1 MSEKAHVLVVDDDIG
16 ICETISDILVA
27 RGYRVA
33 IAEDGFKAIERV
45 RGNTFDVVL
54 MDVKMP
60 GMNGVET
67 YREMKKIRPRMRVI
81 MMTAY
86 TLDELI
92 RNALREGASG
102 VLYKPFDIARLT
114 KLIDEDRAEIML
126 VDDDPYFCDMLKD
139 ALERKGYRVSI
150 AGEGFKAVEMARGES
165 YDLFFIDM
173 KLPTINGLETYLA
186 LREVDPKAIAIMM
199 TGYRNET
206 SELVEEALNNSA
218 FTCLYKP
225 FDLRKVIELIE
236 MIQAERACNTS

>member
-16 ICETISDILVA
+16 ICETISDILAA
-27 RGYRVA
+27 RGYQIA
-33 IAEDGFKAIERV
+33 TAEDGFRAIERV
-45 RGNTFDVVL
+45 RGSTFDVVL

-92 RNALREGASG
+92 RDALREGASG

-114 KLIDEDRAEIML
+114 RLIDEDRAEIML

-150 AGEGFKAVEMARGES
+150 AGEGLEAVEMARRAS

-186 LREVDPKAIAIMM
+186 LREIDPKVQAIMM

-206 SELVEEALNNSA
+206 NELVSEALRNSA

-225 FDLRKVIELIE
+225 FDLRGMVELIE
-236 MIQAERACNTS
+236 LIQAERLSSIL